1 MASPAGGKAG
11 AAAGGA
17 VGGTLGGMAGGTG
30 GGMGVPAMV
39 TASVAES
46 AIAANSGV
54 RECMARSIVERAVP
68 AGDDGG
74 EEGGGWRGICGARC
88 ALSTSCSS
96 TLDMNGDGRGGF
108 LFCAGGWRADTV
120 RNWSSTATF
129 PTTRRP
135 AARRSPA
142 PRPTRAADS
151 ATAAC
156 KSASRVGKLVA
167 RMLRCIVLRQ
177 RLHVRSP
184 LLQLGV
190 GLDLR
195 ERGTHHLLPPRRP
208 QLRRRRPDERGRL
221 GDAAFELGLMC
232 V

>member
-1 MASPAGGKAG
+1 M
-11 AAAGGA
+11 
-17 VGGTLGGMAGGTG
+17 GTG
-30 GGMGVPAMV
+30 DGIAGNRGG
-39 TASVAES
+39 
-46 AIAANSGV
+46 NV
-54 RECMARSIVERAVP
+54 RVRNLR
-68 AGDDGG
+68 
-74 EEGGGWRGICGARC
+74 RGSRGARC

-120 RNWSSTATF
+120 RNWSSTATS

-156 KSASRVGKLVA
+156 RSASRVGKLVA

-177 RLHVRSP
+177 RLHVRSL

-190 GLDLR
+190 ERDLR

-208 QLRRRRPDERGRL
+208 QLRRRRPDERGRRARQTWRR
-221 GDAAFELGLMC
+221 GFRTGVD
-232 V
+232 VHVIK